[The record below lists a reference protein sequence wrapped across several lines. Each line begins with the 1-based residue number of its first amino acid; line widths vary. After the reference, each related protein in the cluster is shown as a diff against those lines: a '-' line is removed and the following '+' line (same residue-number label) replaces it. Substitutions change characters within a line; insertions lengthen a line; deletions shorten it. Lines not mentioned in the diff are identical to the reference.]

1 MLMFWMC
8 FIPFDVYAPLRILV
22 LFRTLYSNRCFISN
36 ALGNHGASERPR
48 GMAAP
53 SVMDAVKRDRKCPT
67 SNIQYIRMLAKGIR
81 QSKQKRTSVVRGWRK
96 E

>member
-1 MLMFWMC
+1 MSMHLYEFLC
-8 FIPFDVYAPLRILV
+8 YFGHCILIDVS
-22 LFRTLYSNRCFISN
+22 FRTPSVTM
-36 ALGNHGASERPR
+36 AASERPR

-81 QSKQKRTSVVRGWRK
+81 QSKQKRTSVVRGGGGRN
-96 E
+96 EARRTGRGA